1 MDIVPA
7 DGQWLGLPD
16 SVGVTTAKSDPYPLG
31 GNDRASAALSVE
43 RIYGG
48 ATSGDRSIAF
58 STQVSLDGV
67 NWVNQGPSGTTT
79 DVTTATTAVADTDDV
94 NGAFVRFIFTFAVTS
109 ASGTAGVLFDL
120 HVHLDKK

>member
-7 DGQWLGLPD
+7 SNLWLGMPD
-16 SVGVTTAKSDPYPLG
+16 STGITTAKSDVYPLN
-31 GNDRASAALSVE
+31 GNDRATAVLTVE

-48 ATSGDRSIAF
+48 STPGDRSVSF

-67 NWVNQGPSGTTT
+67 NWANQGPSLSTGDTGST
-79 DVTTATTAVADTDDV
+79 ADTDDV

-120 HVHLDKK
+120 YVHLDKE